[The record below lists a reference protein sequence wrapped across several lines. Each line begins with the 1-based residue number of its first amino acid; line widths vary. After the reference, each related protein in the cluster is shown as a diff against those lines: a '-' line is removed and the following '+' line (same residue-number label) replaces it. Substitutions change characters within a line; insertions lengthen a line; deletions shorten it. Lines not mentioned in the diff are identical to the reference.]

1 MNDPV
6 FWAELLNNV
15 TRASGYRYNGV
26 IAGGAPR
33 DYILGLDVK
42 DIDILVPNWPA
53 DGDVPILIERLG
65 DQGWEY
71 EGETTRETYHGA
83 FRVFNFVAKDTPIQ
97 LVLLPGTFEE
107 QFRTFDHSLTRCY
120 YKQFDGLYLTPEF
133 LRSMHNRVINVW
145 QSQDRD
151 RTIERMDGLVDK
163 LNAVDPGW
171 THDQQPRRRVGL
183 AINPQLA
190 EWVVNIPNPVLPPA

>member
-1 MNDPV
+1 MNDPI

-15 TRASGYRYNGV
+15 TRASGYRYHGV

-42 DIDILVPNWPA
+42 DIDIFVPNWPA
-53 DGDVPILIERLG
+53 DGDVPRFIEGLEAR
-65 DQGWEY
+65 GWEY

-83 FRVFNFVAKDTPIQ
+83 FRVFNFVVEDTPIQ
-97 LVLLPGTFEE
+97 MILLEGTFEDH
-107 QFRTFDHSLTRCY
+107 FNRFDHSLTRCY
-120 YKQFDGLYLTPEF
+120 YRPFEGLQLKPEF
-133 LRSMHNRVINVW
+133 LRSMHNRVINLW
-145 QSQDRD
+145 QGHDRE

-183 AINPQLA
+183 QFGDMQVLA
-190 EWVVNIPNPVLPPA
+190 VNNIPVLPPA